1 MILIYPPVAKPS
13 EPPAGIAKLCGALN
27 HHGIKYNVLDANLEG
42 LLSLLK
48 TPAMSL
54 DTWTSRASRHLSRH
68 LASLKGWDGYQDN
81 GRYRRAIKD
90 LNRLLEMT
98 GRSSRVRLGLANYEH
113 EELSPARS
121 KDLVKAAEN
130 PEDNPFYPY
139 FKKRLTEFLKSEQPS
154 MIGFSLNY
162 LSQALCTFAMIGF
175 FKREYPGVKLILGGG
190 LVTSWMRRPHWQNPF
205 KGLVDHLVAGPGEGP
220 LLSLIGVNPVRN
232 SSGALNPPGIILKCD
247 PQPRCSRRPRLRPR
261 GASAPE
267 GGPLSELED
276 SPSRK
281 LARRE
286 QWGIISNGVK
296 GLNGCSEKRFG
307 NDRYRPDYDSLP
319 MRDYFAPGPIL
330 PYSSSSGCYWNRC
343 SFCPER
349 AEGNPY
355 IAIPNEEV
363 ILDLLHLVD
372 KQKPV
377 LIHLLDNAISPSLMK
392 AISEHPPGLPWYG
405 FARITRH
412 LTDLDFCFALKRSGC
427 VMLKLGLESGDQS
440 VLDDL
445 QKGINLEEASSA
457 LKNLKDAGIATYV
470 YLLFGTPPEGLI
482 EARRTLEFVVKHHDF
497 IGFLNLAIFNMPIY
511 GPETKQ
517 IETKTFY
524 EGDLSLYMSF
534 DHPKGWSRPLIRK
547 FLDKEFKRHPAIAS
561 ILRRDPPI
569 FTSNHAPFF
578 VREGFLTKNNL

>member
-27 HHGIKYNVLDANLEG
+27 YHGIKYRVLDANLEG

-48 TPAMSL
+48 APPVSL
-54 DTWTSRASRHLSRH
+54 DTWTCRASRHLSRH
-68 LASLKGWDGYQDN
+68 LALLNHWNTYSGSRKFPGSSREDECAHRLAGMSPHRDVDQELRPLPVGLHQDDS
-81 GRYRRAIKD
+81 RYRRAIKD
-90 LNRLLEMT
+90 LNRLLDMAA
-98 GRSSRVRLGLANYEH
+98 RSSRVRLGLANYEH

-121 KDLVKAAEN
+121 TDLVRAAEN

-139 FKKRLTEFLKSEQPS
+139 FRKRLTELVKKEKPS

-175 FKREYPGVKLILGGG
+175 LRREWPGIKLVLGGG

-205 KGLVDHLVAGPGEGP
+205 KGWVDHLVAGPGEAP
-220 LLSLIGVNPVRN
+220 LLSLTGV
-232 SSGALNPPGIILKCD
+232 SS
-247 PQPRCSRRPRLRPR
+247 
-261 GASAPE
+261 E
-267 GGPLSELED
+267 
-276 SPSRK
+276 RK
-281 LARRE
+281 
-286 QWGIISNGVK
+286 
-296 GLNGCSEKRFG
+296 FG
-307 NDRYRPDYDSLP
+307 NDHCRPNYNSLP
-319 MRDYFAPGPIL
+319 TRDYFAPGPIL

-355 IAIPNEEV
+355 VASPVEEV
-363 ILDLLHLVD
+363 ILDLHHLVE

-392 AISEHPPGLPWYG
+392 AISEHPPGIPWYS

-412 LTDLDFCFALKRSGC
+412 LTELDFCLALKRSGC
-427 VMLKLGLESGDQS
+427 VMLKLGLESGDQA

-445 QKGINLEEASSA
+445 QKGIDLEEASSA
-457 LKNLKDAGIATYV
+457 LKNLKKAGIATYV
-470 YLLFGTPPEGLI
+470 YLLFGTPPEGMK
-482 EARRTLEFVVKHHDF
+482 EARRTLEFVTKHHDC

-511 GPETKQ
+511 GPEAQ
-517 IETKTFY
+517 QMETKTFY
-524 EGDLSLYMSF
+524 EGDLSLYADF
-534 DHPKGWSRPLIRK
+534 DHPKGWSRSSIRQ
-547 FLDKEFKRHPAIAS
+547 FLDKEFKRHPAVAS
-561 ILRRDPPI
+561 ILRKDPPV

-578 VREGFLTKNNL
+578 VMDRAVV